1 MLLVCCLYYLYV
13 DCVCVLVVICTNG
26 RRVSLR
32 TGYQC
37 VFRCQEVLLLC
48 GMDVQPPQSLSR
60 SLADHLHVT
69 LLILAQTHAPYV
81 LVGVSARVH
90 DYFYARALGGRID
103 LIDNYMHRRYIYM
116 HHVFFSLHA

>member
-1 MLLVCCLYYLYV
+1 M
-13 DCVCVLVVICTNG
+13 CVLVVICTNG

-116 HHVFFSLHA
+116 HHIFFSLHA